1 MIVDDFVQKVLD
13 KENKKQFSLNK
24 REDIFSLK
32 VTYAVILAL

>member
-24 REDIFSLK
+24 SEDIFSLK
-32 VTYAVILAL
+32 MTNAVILAL